1 MPLLPAVN
9 DSEATNLECP
19 SKIRYL
25 PCLKVTPTP
34 SEQPTAQGSNQWW
47 RRLQDNKYVKLYMER
62 KTGSS
67 CLLKFQPVSSPLH
80 ICFMYS
86 MKHADAFLS
95 RCHQDR
101 VVNLVTYSEMRQPR
115 LTA

>member
-34 SEQPTAQGSNQWW
+34 SEQPTAQGSNQSW
-47 RRLQDNKYVKLYMER
+47 RRLQDNEYVKLYMR
-62 KTGSS
+62 S
-67 CLLKFQPVSSPLH
+67 
-80 ICFMYS
+80 IC
-86 MKHADAFLS
+86 KEK
-95 RCHQDR
+95 QGVR
-101 VVNLVTYSEMRQPR
+101 VF
-115 LTA
+115 